1 MKKNE
6 IHKLIKFL
14 ESNPSQNEIEKYY
27 LNKISIYTKDSIN
40 DILINRVYDLT
51 LMSRYSEV
59 VRILNLIKY

>member
-1 MKKNE
+1 M
-6 IHKLIKFL
+6 IKFL

>member
-1 MKKNE
+1 MKKKE

-14 ESNPSQNEIEKYY
+14 ESYPSQNEIEKYY

>member
-1 MKKNE
+1 MNLKKINL
-6 IHKLIKFL
+6 LIKFL
-14 ESNPSQNEIEKYY
+14 ENKPSQNEIEKYY